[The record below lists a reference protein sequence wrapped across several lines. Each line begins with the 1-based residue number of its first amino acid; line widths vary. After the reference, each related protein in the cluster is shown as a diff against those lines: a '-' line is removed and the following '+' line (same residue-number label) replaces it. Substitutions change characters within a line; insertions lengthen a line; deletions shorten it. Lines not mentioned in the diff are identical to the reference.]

1 MQRMNG
7 HDVQQ
12 AEEQHLRFLLL
23 GGLAGDAGAY
33 QVFLQALSV
42 RLRKFLRRRLIG
54 FPDEVEDLVQESLLV
69 VHEQRHAYDPGQP
82 LSAWVQAIARH
93 KLVDLLRRRAL
104 REALSEPLD
113 EASECFA
120 TADSPAAE
128 AQCDVIR
135 LLKILPARQRLPI
148 VHVKLEGRS
157 VKETARLIGMSES
170 AIKVSIYRG
179 LKFLA
184 EKIRNGG

>member
-7 HDVQQ
+7 HDVRQ
-12 AEEQHLRFLLL
+12 AEEQYLRILLL

-33 QVFLQALSV
+33 QVFLQELSV

-54 FPDEVEDLVQESLLV
+54 FPEDVEELVQESLLV

-82 LSAWVQAIARH
+82 LWAWVQAIARH

-104 REALSEPLD
+104 REARSEPLD
-113 EASECFA
+113 ESSQLAA
-120 TADSPAAE
+120 ADSPAAE
-128 AQCDVIR
+128 AQCDVTR
-135 LLKILPARQRLPI
+135 LLQILPARQRLPI

-157 VKETARLIGMSES
+157 VKETARLTGMSES
-170 AIKVSIYRG
+170 AIKVGIYRG
-179 LKFLA
+179 LKYLA
-184 EKIRNGG
+184 EKMRRGG